1 MVTAPNNLPKVA
13 GRNVAE
19 ATAADWQLRP
29 SSQEAV
35 KRLRASLGVSG
46 LLAQV
51 ICARGLADP
60 DAAATF
66 LDPAPP
72 GRAGADLPGVVDA
85 VRIIKKAKKLR
96 KTIAVFGDYDA
107 DGVIATAVIRHAL
120 AKFGCKGQAP
130 DGLAEFYIPHRS
142 EEGYGLNPD
151 AIGYLAG
158 RGVEL
163 LITVDCGITSHPE
176 IAQARAL
183 GMEVV
188 VTDHH
193 LPSAELPPAN
203 AIVHPEVSGG
213 VIQET
218 ANDPPCGALVALGL
232 AQGLLGE
239 VDPGLLDL
247 VAVATIADVVPLLG
261 RNRALVH
268 HRLKVLPQTTNE
280 GLRALLATA
289 ELDNRPLVARD
300 IAFGIAPRLN
310 AMGRVGNAEIVV
322 NALNT
327 TLPLRAL
334 EWAQQMDQANRLRRS
349 WEEEVLAQ
357 ALRQLDA
364 EENGAALPDGLV
376 VAGAGWYVGVVGI
389 VAARLARRYRRPAA
403 VIAVED
409 GVGYG
414 SARSVPGL
422 DLFQAI
428 EQCHAH
434 LDRFG
439 GHRQAVGFRLVAT
452 RIADFAAAFAASVT
466 AQGSPRQLVEL
477 DAVVGLADLDE
488 QSVSELKRLEPVGNA
503 NPDATLAALGCTVV
517 SSRRVGQDEAHLKMR
532 LRQGTVVRD
541 AIAFGLGDE
550 LAPLMDTGAAVDV
563 AFTPEINTYMGRS
576 SVQLRVTAA
585 RRAQPHWLAS
595 ATGSPLNAQEQY
607 S

>member
-1 MVTAPNNLPKVA
+1 M
-13 GRNVAE
+13 AE
-19 ATAADWQLRP
+19 ATAADWQLRR

-35 KRLRASLGVSG
+35 KRLRASLGISH

-51 ICARGLADP
+51 ICARGLVDP
-60 DAAATF
+60 GAAATF
-66 LDPAPP
+66 LDPTPP
-72 GRAGADLPGVVDA
+72 DRVGANLPGVVEA
-85 VRIIKKAKKLR
+85 VRIIKKARKLR

-120 AKFGCKGQAP
+120 ARFGCKGQAP
-130 DGLAEFYIPHRS
+130 DGLAEFYIPQRS

-158 RGVEL
+158 KGVEV

-193 LPSAELPPAN
+193 LPSTELPPAN
-203 AIVHPEVSGG
+203 AIVHPEILGG
-213 VIQET
+213 VIQ
-218 ANDPPCGALVALGL
+218 AAASDPPCGALVALGL
-232 AQGLLGE
+232 AEGLLRE

-268 HRLKVLPQTTNE
+268 DRLKVLPQTTNE

-289 ELDNRPLVARD
+289 ELNNRPLVARD

-364 EENGAALPDGLV
+364 DESSAALPDGLV

-422 DLFQAI
+422 DLFQAV
-428 EQCHAH
+428 EQCNRH

-439 GHRQAVGFRLVAT
+439 GHRQAVGFRLAAT

-466 AQGSPRQLVEL
+466 AQGPLREQVQL

-488 QSVSELKRLEPVGNA
+488 QSVAELKRLEPVGHA
-503 NPDATLAALGCTVV
+503 NPEATLAATSCSVV
-517 SSRRVGQDEAHLKMR
+517 SSRRVGQQGAHLKMR
-532 LRQGTVVRD
+532 LRQGNVVRD
-541 AIAFGLGDE
+541 AIAFGLGAE
-550 LAPLMDTGAAVDV
+550 LAPLMDSGADVDV
-563 AFTPEINTYMGRS
+563 AFTPEINTYMGQS

-585 RRAQPHWLAS
+585 RRAQPHLLGPAPGP
-595 ATGSPLNAQEQY
+595 APAAQGQY